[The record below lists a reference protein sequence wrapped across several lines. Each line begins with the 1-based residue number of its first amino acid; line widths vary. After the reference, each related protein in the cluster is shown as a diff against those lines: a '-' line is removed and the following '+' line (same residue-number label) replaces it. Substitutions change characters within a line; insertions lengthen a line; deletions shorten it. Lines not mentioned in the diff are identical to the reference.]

1 MLLILQP
8 YFMSDRHRN
17 VGPRGLPQQ
26 QMVPKIK
33 EALNF
38 MRNHSFEVP
47 YIANY
52 RREYVEPELD
62 VHDLWKIYQ
71 WDEKVER
78 EKDEKKYGREG
89 EREGEG
95 EREREREREREMP
108 MLCV

>member
-1 MLLILQP
+1 
-8 YFMSDRHRN
+8 MSDRHRN

-71 WDEKVER
+71 WDEKVHVHVRREEEDEKNER
-78 EKDEKKYGREG
+78 ERK
-89 EREGEG
+89 
-95 EREREREREREMP
+95 REREREREGGREREISV
-108 MLCV
+108 LCV

>member
-1 MLLILQP
+1 MCVDDLALVSILQP
-8 YFMSDRHRN
+8 HFMSDRHRN

-52 RREYVEPELD
+52 RREYVEPDLD
-62 VHDLWKIYQ
+62 IHDLWKIYQ
-71 WDEKVER
+71 WDEKVE
-78 EKDEKKYGREG
+78 
-89 EREGEG
+89 G
-95 EREREREREREMP
+95 EREREGGGE
-108 MLCV
+108 

>member
-1 MLLILQP
+1 
-8 YFMSDRHRN
+8 MSDRHRN

-71 WDEKVER
+71 WDEKVRREGGRNRKMGRMRGSER
-78 EKDEKKYGREG
+78 QRERGEEG
-89 EREGEG
+89 ERETDTYVV
-95 EREREREREREMP
+95 
-108 MLCV
+108 CFDNKSFNN

>member
-1 MLLILQP
+1 MLSLVSILQP
-8 YFMSDRHRN
+8 YFISDRHRN

-71 WDEKVER
+71 WDEKVKR
-78 EKDEKKYGREG
+78 
-89 EREGEG
+89 REGEG
-95 EREREREREREMP
+95 ERKRERERVRERE
-108 MLCV
+108 